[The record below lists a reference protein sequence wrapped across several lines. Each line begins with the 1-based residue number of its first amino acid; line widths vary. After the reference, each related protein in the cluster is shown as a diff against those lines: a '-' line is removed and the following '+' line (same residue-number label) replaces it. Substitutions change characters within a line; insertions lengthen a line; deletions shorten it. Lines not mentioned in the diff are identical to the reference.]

1 VRKTDVNERNT
12 AVEEVKVNDVN
23 ESKAPVVD
31 KSV

>member
-1 VRKTDVNERNT
+1 MRKTDVNERNT
-12 AVEEVKVNDVN
+12 AVEEVKVYEIN